1 MCVCVCC
8 HLDLKSHVH
17 VRACMVCVNISNSS
31 CNCLRFGC
39 IDFIVNRD
47 LLLRINGVVV
57 VEYDLNNNEFMNT
70 GYKFDYLLSLN

>member
-8 HLDLKSHVH
+8 HLDLKSRVH
-17 VRACMVCVNISNSS
+17 VRACTVCVNISNSS
-31 CNCLRFGC
+31 CDCLRFGC

-47 LLLRINGVVV
+47 MLLGINGVV